1 MILLFTELMV
11 EARRG
16 GKGLGQK
23 ETVSEILAR
32 FRIEYH
38 RLSRRR
44 WVRVMT
50 ISTCDHYCEEIFS
63 FALFSASSQ
72 ADLSSESMSP
82 WLPFNRASRK
92 ATSSSQ

>member
-1 MILLFTELMV
+1 MV

-16 GKGLGQK
+16 VKGLCK
-23 ETVSEILAR
+23 KRLLVRYLAR

-38 RLSRRR
+38 LLSRRG

-50 ISTCDHYCEEIFS
+50 ISACDHYCEEIFS